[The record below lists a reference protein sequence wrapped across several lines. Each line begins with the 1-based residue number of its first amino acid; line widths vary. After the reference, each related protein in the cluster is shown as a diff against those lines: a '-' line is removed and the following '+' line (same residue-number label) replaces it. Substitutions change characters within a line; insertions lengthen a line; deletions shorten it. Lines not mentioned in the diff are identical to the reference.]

1 MGERPKI
8 KFDLTKTDKVIEVTG
23 WTLLIGTWILAIL
36 SFPDLPESIPT
47 HFNAA
52 GEADGFGEKTNIFVL
67 PIVGTILFIGMTL
80 LNKNPHIF
88 NYPTAITNENALSQY
103 SNAVRMIR
111 VLKLIIVFVFGL
123 ILVRTL
129 QNIKGN
135 VEGLGAW
142 FLPLTIGLF
151 IIPTCYFL
159 IKSMK
164 IKANR

>member
-80 LNKNPHIF
+80 
-88 NYPTAITNENALSQY
+88 
-103 SNAVRMIR
+103 
-111 VLKLIIVFVFGL
+111 IIQ
-123 ILVRTL
+123 R
-129 QNIKGN
+129 
-135 VEGLGAW
+135 
-142 FLPLTIGLF
+142 P
-151 IIPTCYFL
+151 
-159 IKSMK
+159 
-164 IKANR
+164 